1 MRPSILACRN
11 ESTTTRS
18 RTPTKVIRDHFTQA
32 TETNNKGRSSP
43 CWQKPTCRP
52 GYGLPSCWLGP
63 HKRDKHVLPEP
74 LPSPCYWFP
83 AIIRY
88 VSPATGLQLAPTSAV
103 IRDHP
108 PASPTAGLGFIIII
122 PFSPKGWPRFPLT
135 DWHGFSEHLATIHNN
150 KPA

>member
-1 MRPSILACRN
+1 M
-11 ESTTTRS
+11 
-18 RTPTKVIRDHFTQA
+18 IRDHFTQA

-83 AIIRY
+83 AIIGCFSCYWLTACPNVRSDPR
-88 VSPATGLQLAPTSAV
+88 SPS
-103 IRDHP
+103 
-108 PASPTAGLGFIIII
+108 GFPDCCPRFLIIII

-135 DWHGFSEHLATIHNN
+135 DWHGFSEHLATIHN
-150 KPA
+150 KHTPFSPKGWPGFPDPLATKSPC